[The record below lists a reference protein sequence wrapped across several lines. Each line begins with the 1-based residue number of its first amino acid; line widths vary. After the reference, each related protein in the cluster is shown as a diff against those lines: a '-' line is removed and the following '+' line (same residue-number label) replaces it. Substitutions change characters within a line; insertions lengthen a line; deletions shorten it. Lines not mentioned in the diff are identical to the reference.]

1 MPLKRIAVFV
11 SGGGS
16 NFQAILDQ
24 ISAGRISG
32 EVVLVISDK
41 PSAYA
46 LTRAQNAGIET
57 WVYEKRQ
64 YTKPELEQKICDILE
79 KYKVDFCVLA
89 GYLSILGASVI
100 RKYPN
105 KIINIHPSLI
115 PSFCGMGFYGKHV
128 HQGVLD
134 YGAKVSGA
142 TVHFVD
148 EGADTGPIILQE
160 SVKVMEDDDA
170 QSLADRVLTVE
181 HKLLPE
187 AVRLMCEDAIQVNGR
202 KVTIKKN

>member
-57 WVYEKRQ
+57 WAYEKRQ

>member
-57 WVYEKRQ
+57 WAYEKRQ
-64 YTKPELEQKICDILE
+64 YTKPELEQMICDILE
-79 KYKVDFCVLA
+79 EYKVDFCVLA

-148 EGADTGPIILQE
+148 EGTDTGPIILQE

>member
-1 MPLKRIAVFV
+1 MPLNRIAVFV

-57 WVYEKRQ
+57 WAYEKRQ

-79 KYKVDFCVLA
+79 EYQVDFCVLA

>member
-57 WVYEKRQ
+57 WAYEKRQ

-170 QSLADRVLTVE
+170 QSLADRVLTIE

>member
-24 ISAGRISG
+24 ISDGRIAG
-32 EVVLVISDK
+32 KVVLVISDK
-41 PSAYA
+41 PGAYA

-57 WVYEKRQ
+57 WAYEKRQ

-79 KYKVDFCVLA
+79 EYQVDFCVLA

-170 QSLADRVLTVE
+170 QSLADRVLTIE

-187 AVRLMCEDAIQVNGR
+187 AVRLMCEDAIEVNGR